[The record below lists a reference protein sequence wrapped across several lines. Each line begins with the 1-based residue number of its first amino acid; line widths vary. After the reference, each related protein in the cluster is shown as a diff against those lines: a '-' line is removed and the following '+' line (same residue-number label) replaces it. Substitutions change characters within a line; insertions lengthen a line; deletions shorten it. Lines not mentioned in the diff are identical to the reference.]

1 MTTDNDNDAL
11 AAEYVLGTLDA
22 EERAQ
27 AELTISVDPSFAA
40 AVRAWERRLGEL
52 SAMVDPKEPP
62 ANTFDRIKAR
72 VAGVEPAPFKLP
84 EIAEPPKPEPELVAA
99 PPVAAPIMPPPAP
112 IVVKERDEAEVIAL
126 SRRVGKWRTMTVL
139 TGAIAACLIA
149 FVVTQAMNPDA
160 LPPQLRPKPKIV
172 EVTKTVEVPAPTP
185 AEFVAVLQKDEFS
198 PAFLLTLDLQKKTVT
213 VRAVGAEPQAGKSY
227 ELWLVSE
234 KYATPQSLGLIGEQQ
249 FTVRQALGKYDA
261 GTINRATYAVSLEPQ
276 GGSKTGV
283 PTGPVLYSG
292 KLMQATPPAI
302 SQTP

>member
-1 MTTDNDNDAL
+1 VTADDNNDVL

-27 AELTISVDPSFAA
+27 AELTISLDATFAA
-40 AVRAWERRLGEL
+40 AVHAWERRLGEL

-62 ANTFDRIKAR
+62 ADTFERIKSR
-72 VAGVEPAPFKLP
+72 VAGVEPAAFKLP
-84 EIAEPPKPEPELVAA
+84 EVAEAPKPAPEPIAVAA
-99 PPVAAPIMPPPAP
+99 APAALPAP
-112 IVVKERDEAEVIAL
+112 IVVTERNEAEVVAL
-126 SRRVGKWRTMTVL
+126 SRRISRWRTVTLM
-139 TGAIAACLIA
+139 TGALAACLVA
-149 FVVTQAMNPDA
+149 FMVVRETDPDK
-160 LPPQLRPKPKIV
+160 LPVQLRPKPRIV
-172 EVTKTVEVPAPTP
+172 EVTKTVEVPTTAP
-185 AEFVAVLQKDEFS
+185 AEFVAVLQKDAFS

-213 VRAVGAEPQAGKSY
+213 VRAVGAERQAGKSY

-234 KYATPQSLGLIGEQQ
+234 KYATPQSLGLIGDQQ
-249 FTVRQALGKYDA
+249 FTVRQALDKYDA
-261 GTINRATYAVSLEPQ
+261 GTVNRATYAVSLEPE